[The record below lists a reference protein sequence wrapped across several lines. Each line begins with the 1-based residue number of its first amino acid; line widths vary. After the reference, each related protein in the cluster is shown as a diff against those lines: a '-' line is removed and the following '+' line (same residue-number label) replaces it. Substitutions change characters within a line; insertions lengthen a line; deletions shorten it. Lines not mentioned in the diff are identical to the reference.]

1 MTGVG
6 GATGGRTPQGPGDE
20 EERRR
25 RAALLAPGG
34 GGRPSRFARLR
45 RMRPASRRSRVAVA
59 ATAGV
64 VVVAV
69 AGIAAIGLTRPAES
83 PAAAAQPTSG
93 DSVVPLCGVADV
105 GRYVAPVDPD
115 GASVVQVLAPAAT
128 ADGPSPWLAASGAHV
143 AAMSITDDVATVVR
157 YGLDGSQEGRVDIA
171 GTDSAGPPRTFAL
184 ATDGLVVAPSGSRTL
199 VGIDTGGARVW
210 ETDLDRDLGTVVAV
224 LGWTADDPDAVAAVV
239 TTDSPTAQLV
249 DADGGLRD
257 SGVAL
262 PHGSYFPQDDGT
274 LFVATQDAADTTL
287 THYDTT
293 GAVAGAFSGPVPGG
307 SPNGG
312 PAGLAVPVGIATAP
326 DGDGYLVADPSGV
339 LVTITPDGVWSGVAV
354 SGAGNGPGKLTTA
367 QESPLVAADGR
378 YYFFTPQDDDG
389 RALATTDAAGMRT
402 ALEAPITYD
411 IATAGTT
418 ARLGYGAG
426 LETGT
431 TYDYVPSGQTP
442 HVQATF
448 ASWWGAVADRYEL
461 RYTVQ
466 GDPSLPVPVAGT
478 SGTLDLPAGGGSVDL
493 TLPEA
498 APGPY
503 EVHAELV
510 ERDTGDVRSAT
521 CLRYAVGAPGA
532 AFAPD
537 DLDGQPDWG
546 GAGPLRGVQLAD
558 QLGIGMTRVQLD
570 FGALVPDP
578 LAQPSAAGLDVDALG
593 GLDQLADAA
602 ALAAETDVQLYVQ
615 VGQGGDAE
623 RAAVD
628 AGTWQGWVTQIV
640 AAVSA
645 GAPDVDAWAPW
656 NEPNNTGFRDG
667 GDYAERV
674 LAPFADAVHTAS
686 PGAVVVGGNALNVD
700 VGWYEQAIAAGAC
713 TAWDV
718 VGIHPY
724 TGFNRSWDEEGDA
737 GPLGRIA
744 ALREA
749 LTACGTDEIW
759 DTESG
764 WWSDGPANSW
774 SQAYDVARTTLEMR
788 ALGVT
793 EWLYFYDEGG
803 WGEGNFSW
811 SLLQFGSFVKP
822 GALAMS
828 TVSGV
833 LDGRGEPVDVA
844 TGADFVHG
852 LAFPGGSTSTDT
864 LTALW
869 TSDVATDVTV
879 TPAVDASATLTD
891 VYGGTQTLDL
901 VAGEPTTVPVSGAPV
916 YLTAPEDADLT
927 VDAGVGTDLLGD
939 GSATAAASSSA
950 NGSDPAGVLGR
961 AGGWTA
967 AATRTDGTPDTRP
980 WLQVDLAAPTALDA
994 VYVESAGIRC
1004 CSAGLR
1010 DYTVSVRTADGTWTQ
1025 VAAVTDQFLDRG
1037 ALLRFDAVEADAVRI
1052 QVPSRTERGVEV
1064 ADLNYSGQTAGL
1076 HPAWVPLAT
1085 TDGWTASVVAVQA
1098 FGP

>member
-1 MTGVG
+1 V
-6 GATGGRTPQGPGDE
+6 
-20 EERRR
+20 
-25 RAALLAPGG
+25 
-34 GGRPSRFARLR
+34 
-45 RMRPASRRSRVAVA
+45 RV
-59 ATAGV
+59 
-64 VVVAV
+64 
-69 AGIAAIGLTRPAES
+69 L
-83 PAAAAQPTSG
+83 AAAATS
-93 DSVVPLCGVADV
+93 
-105 GRYVAPVDPD
+105 
-115 GASVVQVLAPAAT
+115 
-128 ADGPSPWLAASGAHV
+128 DGPSPWLAAAGDHV
-143 AAMSITDDVATVVR
+143 AALSVTDDVATLVR
-157 YGLDGSQEGRVDIA
+157 YGSGGDEEGRSQIP

-184 ATDGLVVAPSGSRTL
+184 TPDGLVVTASGARTL
-199 VGIDTGGARVW
+199 IGLDADGKQAW
-210 ETDLDRDLGTVVAV
+210 ESDLDRDLGTVVAV
-224 LGWTADDPDAVAAVV
+224 LGWTPRDAGDDAVASVV
-239 TTDSPTAQLV
+239 TTGSRTAQLV

-262 PHGSYFPQDDGT
+262 APGSYYPQDDGT
-274 LFVATQDAADTTL
+274 LFVATQDSATTTL
-287 THYDTT
+287 THHDAS
-293 GAVAGAFSGPVPGG
+293 GAVVGTFAGPVEGG
-307 SPNGG
+307 SANGG
-312 PAGLAVPVGIATAP
+312 PAGLTVPVSIATAP
-326 DGDGYLVADPSGV
+326 DGDGYLVMDTAGV
-339 LVTITPDGVWSGVAV
+339 LVEVTADGVWSTVLI

-367 QESPLVAADGR
+367 QESPLVGAAGR
-378 YYFFTPQDDDG
+378 YYFFTPDDDG
-389 RALATTDAAGMRT
+389 RSLATVDDAGMRT
-402 ALEAPITYD
+402 ALEAPMTYD

-426 LETGT
+426 LATGS
-431 TYDYVPSGQTP
+431 TYDYVAPGGTP
-442 HVQATF
+442 QVRATF
-448 ASWWGAVADRYEL
+448 APWWGDVADRYEL

-466 GDPSLPVPVAGT
+466 GDPSLPDPVAGT
-478 SGTLDLPAGGGSVDL
+478 SGTLDLPAGGGAVDL
-493 TLPEA
+493 TLPDA

-510 ERDTGDVRSAT
+510 ERSTGTVRTAT

-532 AFAPD
+532 TFAPD
-537 DLDGQPDWG
+537 DLDGSPDWG
-546 GAGPLRGVQLAD
+546 GAAPVRAVQLAD
-558 QLGIGMTRVQLD
+558 QLGIGTTRVQLD
-570 FGALVPDP
+570 FGSLVPDP
-578 LAQPSAAGLDVDALG
+578 LAEPSAAGLDRDGLG

-602 ALAAETDVQLYVQ
+602 ALAARSGVQLYVQ

-628 AGTWQGWVTQIV
+628 AGTWEGWIGQIV
-640 AAVSA
+640 AAVDA
-645 GAPDVDAWAPW
+645 RTPDVDAWAPW
-656 NEPNNTGFRDG
+656 NEPNNTGFGDG
-667 GDYAERV
+667 GAYAQQV
-674 LAPFADAVHTAS
+674 LAPFARAVHAAD
-686 PGAVVVGGNALNVD
+686 PDALVVGGNALNVD

-713 TAWDV
+713 SSWDV

-744 ALREA
+744 ELRTALS
-749 LTACGTDEIW
+749 ACGTQQIW

-764 WWSDGPANSW
+764 WWSDGPANHW
-774 SQAYDVARTTLEMR
+774 SQAYDVARTTLELR

-793 EWLYFYDEGG
+793 RWLYFYDEGG

-828 TVSGV
+828 TVSAA
-833 LDGRGEPVDVA
+833 LAGRGDPVPVD

-852 LAFPGGSTSTDT
+852 LAFPAGDDGDP

-869 TSDVATDVTV
+869 TSDVRTDVTL
-879 TPAVDASATLTD
+879 TASADATVTVTD
-891 VYGGTQTLDL
+891 VYGGTQTLEL
-901 VAGEPTTVPVSGAPV
+901 AAGQPTSLPVSGAPV
-916 YLTAPEDADLT
+916 YLTAPEGTDLA

-939 GSATAAASSSA
+939 GSATATASSTA
-950 NGSDPAGVLGR
+950 NGSVAADALAR

-967 AATRTDGTPDTRP
+967 GTARSDGTPDTRP
-980 WLQVDLAAPTALDA
+980 WWQADLAAPTTLDA

-1010 DYTVSVRTADGTWTQ
+1010 DYTVSVRTGDGTWTQ
-1025 VAAVTDQFLDRG
+1025 VADVTDQFLDRG

-1085 TDGWTASVVAVQA
+1085 TEGFTASIVSVQA

>member
-1 MTGVG
+1 MTE
-6 GATGGRTPQGPGDE
+6 RDD

-25 RAALLAPGG
+25 RAALLAPAG
-34 GGRPSRFARLR
+34 GGRLARLR
-45 RMRPASRRSRVAVA
+45 RLRPDSRRTRGALAV
-59 ATAGV
+59 TAGV
-64 VVVAV
+64 VVAAV
-69 AGIAAIGLTRPAES
+69 AGITAIGLTREAEAPAT
-83 PAAAAQPTSG
+83 AAQPTSG

-115 GASVVQVLAPAAT
+115 GASVVQVLAAAAT
-128 ADGPSPWLAASGAHV
+128 ADGPSPWLAAAGEHV
-143 AAMSITDDVATVVR
+143 AALSVTDDVATLVR
-157 YGLDGSQEGRVDIA
+157 YGLDGSEEGRTDLA
-171 GTDSAGPPRTFAL
+171 GSGSAGPPRTFAL
-184 ATDGLVVAPSGSRTL
+184 APDGLVVAPAGADAL
-199 VGIDTGGARVW
+199 VGIALDGDRAW
-210 ETDLDRDLGTVVAV
+210 ETDLDTDLGAVVAV
-224 LGWTADDPDAVAAVV
+224 LGWTAGDPDAVAAVV
-239 TTDSPTAQLV
+239 TAGAGTAQLV
-249 DADGGLRD
+249 DPDGGLRD

-262 PHGSYFPQDDGT
+262 PQGTYFPQDDGT
-274 LFVATQDAADTTL
+274 LFVATQDDAGTTL
-287 THYDTT
+287 THYDAA
-293 GAVAGAFSGPVPGG
+293 GAVAGTFSGPASGG
-307 SPNGG
+307 SANGG
-312 PAGLAVPVGIATAP
+312 PAGLAVPVSIATAP
-326 DGDGYLVADPSGV
+326 GGDGYLVMDPSGV
-339 LVTITPDGVWSGVAV
+339 LVTITADGVWSGVAV
-354 SGAGNGPGKLTTA
+354 SGAGNGPGRLTTA

-389 RALATTDAAGMRT
+389 RALATTDTAGMRT
-402 ALEAPITYD
+402 ALEAPMTYD

-426 LETGT
+426 LQTGA
-431 TYDYVPSGQTP
+431 TYDYFASGDAP
-442 HVQATF
+442 RVQAVF
-448 ASWWGAVADRYEL
+448 APWWGDVADRYEL

-466 GDPSLPVPVAGT
+466 GDPSLPTPVAGT
-478 SGTLDLPAGGGSVDL
+478 SGTLDLPADGGTVDL

-510 ERDTGDVRSAT
+510 ERETGAVRTAT

-546 GAGPLRGVQLAD
+546 GAAPLRGVQLAG

-578 LAQPSAAGLDVDALG
+578 LAQPSAAGLDLDALG
-593 GLDQLADAA
+593 GMGQLADAA
-602 ALAAETDVQLYVQ
+602 ALAAETGVQLYVQ

-623 RAAVD
+623 HAAVQ
-628 AGTWQGWVTQIV
+628 AGTWEGWVAQIV
-640 AAVSA
+640 AAVA
-645 GAPDVDAWAPW
+645 DGAPDVDAWAPW
-656 NEPNNTGFRDG
+656 NEPNNTGFGDG
-667 GDYAERV
+667 GDYATQV
-674 LAPFADAVHTAS
+674 LAPFAEAVHSTS
-686 PGAVVVGGNALNVD
+686 PGAVVVGGNALNVN

-713 TAWDV
+713 ASWDV

-737 GPLGRIA
+737 GPLGQIA
-744 ALREA
+744 ALRAA

-764 WWSDGPANSW
+764 WWSDGPANHW

-788 ALGVT
+788 SLGVT
-793 EWLYFYDEGG
+793 RWLYFYDEGG

-828 TVSGV
+828 TVATV
-833 LDGRGEPVDVA
+833 LDGRGEPVEVG

-852 LAFPGGSTSTDT
+852 LEFPGDADT

-869 TSDVATDVTV
+869 TSDVATDVAV
-879 TPAVDASATLTD
+879 TSAVDASVTLTD

-901 VAGEPTTVPVSGAPV
+901 VAGVPATMPVSGAPV
-916 YLTAPEDADLT
+916 YLAAPPDADLA
-927 VDAGVGTDLLGD
+927 VDAGVGPDLLAD
-939 GSATAAASSSA
+939 GSATAAASSTA
-950 NGSDPAGVLGR
+950 NGSDPAGVLDR

-967 AATRTDGTPDTRP
+967 AATRSDGTADTKP
-980 WLQVDLAAPTALDA
+980 WLQVDLAQAGTLDA

-1010 DYTVSVRTADGTWTQ
+1010 DYTVSVRTDGTWTQ
-1025 VAAVTDQFLDRG
+1025 VADVTDQFLDRG

-1052 QVPSRTERGVEV
+1052 QVPTRTERGVEV

-1085 TDGWTASVVAVQA
+1085 TDGWTASIVSLQA
-1098 FGP
+1098 FGPPSP